1 MVFTF
6 YNGGGVSLE
15 LVHKARCPFQKGVT
29 LVFSWQKPIE
39 VIVKGMTTGELAE
52 EGIRFSSRAFLLA
65 GDP

>member
-1 MVFTF
+1 M
-6 YNGGGVSLE
+6 
-15 LVHKARCPFQKGVT
+15 VHKARCPFQKEIT